1 MLNLANRY
9 RERII
14 EVSWGEEAQATY
26 AVDMLIN
33 AYDRPG
39 LLRDITS
46 VLLNE
51 QVNVLASNTLTNPKT
66 AIAHMVLTLEIN
78 DLEQLSRILDKI
90 GQIPNV
96 MEVRRKGTPGK
107 Q

>member
-1 MLNLANRY
+1 
-9 RERII
+9 
-14 EVSWGEEAQATY
+14 
-26 AVDMLIN
+26 
-33 AYDRPG
+33 
-39 LLRDITS
+39 
-46 VLLNE
+46 
-51 QVNVLASNTLTNPKT
+51 
-66 AIAHMVLTLEIN
+66 MVLTLEIN